1 MYYLHTWSLSA
12 GGAGRQEGGSLADKR
27 KDKAEE
33 TTKAGISRRKFLKGV
48 GVGGGMLGSGVLSG
62 SLLQDGHGAQAAAT
76 KVLGPGAVAIELN
89 VNGKRWPLTLEPRV
103 TLLEALRDHLEL
115 TGAKKVCDRA
125 SCGACTVILDGSP
138 VYSCSVFAIEAQGK
152 TIQTVESLADG
163 DTLHPVQAA
172 FVENDAQQCGFCT
185 PGFVMATKA
194 LLDKYPN
201 PTAEQM
207 RLALGG
213 NLCRC
218 GTYVGIRQ
226 AVMQAAQNS
235 PQNSHQNSKTRAPQA
250 GRQSRAGGG
259 HSNA

>member
-1 MYYLHTWSLSA
+1 
-12 GGAGRQEGGSLADKR
+12 LADHE
-27 KDKAEE
+27 KDSAAERN
-33 TTKAGISRRKFLKGV
+33 ASSNPGISRRKFLKGV

-62 SLLQDGHGAQAAAT
+62 SLLPDASAAQAPAA
-76 KVLGPGAVAIELN
+76 KIYGPSAVSIELN
-89 VNGKRWPLTLEPRV
+89 VNGKQWPLKLEPRV

-115 TGAKKVCDRA
+115 TGAKRVCDRT

-152 TIQTVESLADG
+152 TIQTVESLASG
-163 DTLHPVQAA
+163 DTLHPIQAA

-201 PTAEQM
+201 PTPEQM
-207 RLALGG
+207 RLGLGG

-218 GTYVGIRQ
+218 GTYIGMRR
-226 AVMQAAQNS
+226 AVLQAAQQMKARS
-235 PQNSHQNSKTRAPQA
+235 PQTPKRSGSHHP
-250 GRQSRAGGG
+250 AGGRR
-259 HSNA
+259 HA